1 MRGIAGRR
9 PKAATINLEEVKSA
23 RSITAGNEEPSD
35 EETHLSNVKTQRRRD
50 ASPSRR
56 LYSTSTSRGLA

>member
-23 RSITAGNEEPSD
+23 RSITAGNTPIKCEDTKEEGRISLSKALFD
-35 EETHLSNVKTQRRRD
+35 EH
-50 ASPSRR
+50 
-56 LYSTSTSRGLA
+56 